1 MYACA
6 KFVST
11 PSLVRAGSRALYRPL
26 SAALGTDA
34 RKAETASLLAPQSSV
49 ASQQQMAVRAFQ
61 TSAVSRDID
70 TAAKFIGA
78 GAATVGVAG
87 SGAGIGTVFGSLIIG
102 YARNPS
108 LKQQLFSYAILGFAL
123 SEAMGLFCP
132 DHGPDADPQLRER
145 RGANKN
151 QVTKRR
157 RKERPSCQ
165 PVLDNFDQQ
174 YSQELGDLWPSAR
187 AVLLDPHSWQ
197 YGVMLNRFSA
207 VTGITQ
213 ILQSQGFYTLL
224 PQNSVSPLLCNDF
237 STISNSKHQAG
248 KDSPFPPDYIS
259 KFPPNDFPL
268 QPDSSCHVLSQD
280 LKSEPSLSLPRST
293 LQCYIHPYP
302 LRFPSQAHRPGQLKQ
317 YYLLNAASLLPVLA
331 LNVTDGEKVL
341 DLCSAPGGKA
351 LAIMQ
356 CATPALLCCNEP
368 DPHRRDWLSKTL
380 ESFLPPSLTSRVTV
394 SAQDGCSFGQSE
406 TGEYDKV
413 LVDAPCSNDRSW
425 LYSSSSQQGEQR
437 LKDRAR
443 LPALQAQLLRSALTA
458 VRPGGVVVYSTCTLS
473 SSENYAVVHSVLNDC
488 PEAEP
493 EDLWEEIAVPLSKYF
508 TFSHA
513 HPDLDTPQK
522 LSLRPLNGSSSS
534 NPRRLGI
541 LVVPQPG
548 RTWGPMF
555 LSRIRRR
562 K

>member
-1 MYACA
+1 MYNYMLSRHCFLLTICLKPRRIAPKAVCS
-6 KFVST
+6 VSCYT
-11 PSLVRAGSRALYRPL
+11 G
-26 SAALGTDA
+26 
-34 RKAETASLLAPQSSV
+34 
-49 ASQQQMAVRAFQ
+49 
-61 TSAVSRDID
+61 
-70 TAAKFIGA
+70 
-78 GAATVGVAG
+78 
-87 SGAGIGTVFGSLIIG
+87 
-102 YARNPS
+102 
-108 LKQQLFSYAILGFAL
+108 
-123 SEAMGLFCP
+123 P

-268 QPDSSCHVLSQD
+268 QPDSSSHVLPQD

-317 YYLLNAASLLPVLA
+317 YYLLNAASLMPVLA

-473 SSENYAVVHSVLNDC
+473 SSENYAVVDSVLNDC

-522 LSLRPLNGSSSS
+522 PSLRPLNGSSSS